1 MKVTELLM
9 RAIENE
15 GTKYVF
21 GVPGEEIEDL
31 LFSIHDSSVEFVP
44 TRHEQGAAFMA
55 NVWGRLTGTAG
66 VALATLGPGATNLL
80 TGVADANLDRAPV
93 VAITGQGG
101 MSRSHHESHQYVDVV
116 GMFRPVT
123 KWNTAISHT
132 SVVPEVVRKAF
143 KVAQMEKP
151 GATHIELS
159 EDIASQDATGLLEP
173 IPPRRVRRPGP
184 DYKAIDMT
192 MDLLREAERPLIL
205 AGNGAIRKRASK
217 HLNLLVERTDIPVVS
232 TYMGKGA
239 ISDADPRSLMSTGL
253 GPVKDHVMEA
263 MDQADLVITVGY
275 DVAELA
281 PKKWNPE
288 GDKRIV
294 HIDFDPAEV
303 YSHYVP
309 DVEVVGDIS
318 GALWEIN
325 QHLDGQQVRFD
336 TEWFEDAR
344 QHIWDDIKSWD
355 LEEGKAFTVPGVLN
369 VIRDVLGDDGLL
381 ISDVGAHKIWIARNF
396 PTYRPNGCIISNG
409 LASMGISLPGGIAA
423 SLVDPER
430 QVVAAMGDGG
440 FLMNSQELETAKRMG
455 VGFTAVVFNDN
466 NYGLIKWNQE
476 SHRGSSVGVELGNP
490 DIRAYAET
498 FGVAGYRPE
507 SLSELRET
515 LGETLASGELA
526 VVEVPVDNSVNNQLR
541 ASMEAHGRRSA

>member
-1 MKVTELLM
+1 MKVTDLFM

-15 GTKYVF
+15 EVKYIF

-31 LFSIHDSSVEFVP
+31 LFSINDSTIEFVP

-55 NVWGRLTGTAG
+55 NVWGRLTGKAG

-80 TGVADANLDRAPV
+80 TGVADANLDHAPV

-101 MSRSHHESHQYVDVV
+101 ISRSHHESHQYLDIV

-123 KWNTAISHT
+123 KWNTAIGHP

-143 KVAQMEKP
+143 KVAEMEKP

-159 EDIASQDATGLLEP
+159 EDIASQDATGLLDM

-184 DYKAIDMT
+184 DYKAIAMT
-192 MDLLREAERPLIL
+192 MDLLQEAERPLVL
-205 AGNGAIRKRASK
+205 AGNGAIRKLASK

-239 ISDADPRSLMSTGL
+239 ISDRDPRSLMSTGF
-253 GPVKDHVMEA
+253 GPVRDHVMEA
-263 MDQADLVITVGY
+263 IDQADLVITVGY

-281 PKKWNPE
+281 PRKWNPD

-318 GALWEIN
+318 GALWEVN
-325 QHLDGQQVRFD
+325 KRLEKQHKHFD
-336 TEWFEDAR
+336 TEWFQETR
-344 QHIWDDIKSWD
+344 QHILGDIKSWD

-381 ISDVGAHKIWIARNF
+381 ISDVGAHKIWIARNY

-440 FLMNSQELETAKRMG
+440 FLMNSQELETAKRMD
-455 VGFTAVVFNDN
+455 VGFTALVFNDN

-476 SHRGSSVGVELGNP
+476 SHRGESVGVKLGNP

-498 FGVAGYRPE
+498 FGVKGYRPE
-507 SLSELRET
+507 SLSELGETLRET
-515 LGETLASGELA
+515 LGSGEMS
-526 VVEVPVDNSVNNQLR
+526 VVEVPVDNSVNSELR
-541 ASMEAHGRRSA
+541 VSLEAHGRR